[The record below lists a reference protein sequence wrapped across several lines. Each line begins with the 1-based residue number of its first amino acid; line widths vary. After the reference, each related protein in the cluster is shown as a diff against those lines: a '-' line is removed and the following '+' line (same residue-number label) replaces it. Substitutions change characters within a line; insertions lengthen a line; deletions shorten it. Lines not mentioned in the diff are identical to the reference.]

1 MVALTTTPNKVCS
14 RSDCVFHRRH
24 GGTLFV
30 SLQVDEYVEII
41 SHNNNNHNKN
51 NKNKNKNKNSDGV
64 DATAKFIEINTVS
77 DDLSYETSSSSFT
90 TSSFATLNPT
100 TKEDCE

>member
-30 SLQVDEYVEII
+30 SHQVDEYVEII
-41 SHNNNNHNKN
+41 SHNNNNNHNKN
-51 NKNKNKNKNSDGV
+51 NTNKNSDGV
-64 DATAKFIEINTVS
+64 DATATFIEIHIDSV
-77 DDLSYETSSSSFT
+77 DLPF
-90 TSSFATLNPT
+90 
-100 TKEDCE
+100 